1 MARKSTKTAEVTTAE
16 EGMTMILD
24 TPVEK
29 SIDEA
34 AKVVGVAEIRL
45 LEMFADRLE
54 LPEALGW
61 ETVPSEYE
69 SLLAEFK
76 QQQDAFNSV
85 RALEPEP
92 VAEPTEEPAM
102 ATPVRE
108 ATIASPEPPILED
121 EPQLKKRGGRPKKE
135 STALTQTK
143 STKLKESDQKS
154 QQLAATDQQ
163 VKLKLHA
170 AKGQKS
176 GAQLATIELAAEDA
190 TYRQIKGQAL
200 VRKVGQLTN
209 EIASESNFDPIQV
222 LAELGIDSS
231 SEIFEDLREQLE
243 PALGK
248 LESATAEIVEN
259 AWVNGIDLG
268 VELLNLEEL
277 LNSNGCT
284 SDCWQ

>member
-1 MARKSTKTAEVTTAE
+1 MARKATKSNPTTAE
-16 EGMTMILD
+16 EGMVMILD

-34 AKVVGVAEIRL
+34 AKLVGVAEIRL
-45 LEMFADRLE
+45 LEMFADRLS
-54 LPEALGW
+54 LPEAMGW
-61 ETVPSEYE
+61 ETVPSEHE

-92 VAEPTEEPAM
+92 VAE
-102 ATPVRE
+102 AT
-108 ATIASPEPPILED
+108 PEPPMIED
-121 EPQLKKRGGRPKKE
+121 EPQPKKKGGRKKKE

-154 QQLAATDQQ
+154 QQLAASDQQ
-163 VKLKLHA
+163 VKVALHA
-170 AKGQKS
+170 RKGQKS

-200 VRKVGQLTN
+200 VRKVGQLTS

-222 LAELGIDSS
+222 LAELGIDSN

-268 VELLNLEEL
+268 VELSALEEL
-277 LNSNGCT
+277 LNSNGFT